1 MKHKFFSMII
11 VVALICAFNVCIAKQ
26 ILLDSQDS
34 QDSQEVQHAANVAPQ
49 VAPDVVLTPSNNDLK
64 ATNKLFDHADYDHL
78 QVNSESDENAAK
90 YKGLFKIPDIAEAGD

>member
-11 VVALICAFNVCIAKQ
+11 VVALICAFNVCIAEQ
-26 ILLDSQDS
+26 ILLNS
-34 QDSQEVQHAANVAPQ
+34 QDSQEVQHASNAAPQ

-90 YKGLFKIPDIAEAGD
+90 YKDLFKIPDVAEAGN